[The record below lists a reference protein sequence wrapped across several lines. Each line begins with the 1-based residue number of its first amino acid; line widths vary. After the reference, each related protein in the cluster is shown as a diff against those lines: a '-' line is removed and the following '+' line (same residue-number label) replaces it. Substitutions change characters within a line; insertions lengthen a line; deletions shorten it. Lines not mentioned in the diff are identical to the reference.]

1 MNSPGSRRRRSIF
14 VGVAI
19 FIAVILALIVRRD
32 PDAAAASEIT
42 RSASI
47 GGPSREQRITR
58 APVDPSIPVPGYLTP
73 VDYPPTGTRLTRVTD
88 RQAFGTDER
97 VYKHDYARR
106 SAWNADGSLLLL
118 IHPYPARLLDGVTYR
133 LLGEHQ
139 TPADPLWSHSD
150 PDQIFGIEQNLSL
163 VRYSISSRRT
173 TVVRTF
179 PGYESLS
186 IGGGE
191 GVQSRDD
198 RFVVLLGSRPGAV
211 DLILYDFLEDEA
223 RIRTFAGFTGPGGDI
238 DWAGVSPSGDHVVV
252 KIDRG
257 PSNRGFDVYDRRT
270 FTLKRRL
277 FEGSEAH
284 ADMGFDDQGREVLVT
299 TGTRNSAIFSA
310 RLDNGSTRLELPARV
325 VTYNIHVSC
334 RNFRRPGWCFISTYS
349 ESSGFDAFLYRGIFG
364 LKLDGSGTVVRYAP
378 ALFAQDPPDLA
389 YERQPWAVPDPTG
402 SRVLFS
408 SDWGDGSPTAVV
420 HTFVAEIP

>member
-1 MNSPGSRRRRSIF
+1 MNSPDSRRRRSIF

-179 PGYESLS
+179 PG
-186 IGGGE
+186 
-191 GVQSRDD
+191 
-198 RFVVLLGSRPGAV
+198 
-211 DLILYDFLEDEA
+211 
-223 RIRTFAGFTGPGGDI
+223 
-238 DWAGVSPSGDHVVV
+238 
-252 KIDRG
+252 
-257 PSNRGFDVYDRRT
+257 
-270 FTLKRRL
+270 
-277 FEGSEAH
+277 
-284 ADMGFDDQGREVLVT
+284 
-299 TGTRNSAIFSA
+299 
-310 RLDNGSTRLELPARV
+310 
-325 VTYNIHVSC
+325 
-334 RNFRRPGWCFISTYS
+334 
-349 ESSGFDAFLYRGIFG
+349 
-364 LKLDGSGTVVRYAP
+364 
-378 ALFAQDPPDLA
+378 
-389 YERQPWAVPDPTG
+389 
-402 SRVLFS
+402 
-408 SDWGDGSPTAVV
+408 
-420 HTFVAEIP
+420 